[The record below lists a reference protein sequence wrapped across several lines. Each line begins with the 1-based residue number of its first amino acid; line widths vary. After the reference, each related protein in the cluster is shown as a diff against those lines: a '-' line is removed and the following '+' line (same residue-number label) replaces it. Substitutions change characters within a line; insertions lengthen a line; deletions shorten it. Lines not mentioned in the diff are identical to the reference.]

1 MGLNIMFWNCQGIRP
16 KRKELQLYLTENSI
30 DIIALNETF
39 LNKKY
44 TFKVPGYDTIRK
56 DRSTGV
62 KGGVA
67 FLVKH
72 GLVVNKEYRNEDFN
86 IITENEALAINLE
99 LSNNQ
104 NLTLATIYC
113 PNGNPSSSLFHAIS
127 NLSDNVMFI
136 GDFNSKL
143 ESFGCAKKNTYG
155 PMLKTIQN
163 KLNLIYLN
171 NDEHTHMDR
180 ANGST
185 DILDM
190 AFVSP
195 NLAIHDIQFQIGED
209 LGSDHLPIEIS
220 IDTAPHRN
228 TYTNHTKYKFDQTD
242 REVFE
247 STLEEAL
254 GSADFSGPMS
264 TSDLDKYA
272 DFIIAAISTAVDK
285 AIPTSKS
292 VRPENTPISDETRVL
307 IKEKRKLRRLY
318 SQKKDPAVKTRI
330 NQLQKQ
336 VKEDLKLE
344 SLVSWENFCNSISLE
359 SDPSKSWRKI
369 KNFLKPKGQ
378 RDYPTLHHAKKVAKT
393 NADKAQL
400 FAESVE
406 RHFGIESDHFD
417 SNHFH
422 DVNKFVEDNHRHF
435 YPPEDPDDYRF
446 DVGNEHELVA
456 DVDATTLI
464 KLVKFLKRGKAP
476 GPDTIPN
483 EVLRLG
489 TTTSLFHHLAKLFT
503 SSIQLG
509 YIPTAWKI
517 ATLRMLLKPDKLPSL
532 TTSYRPI
539 SLISSIM
546 KLFERV
552 IEQLLRSHLEH
563 IGFINKH
570 QSGFRRAKS
579 TDDHLFRLSQS
590 IMESFNKGEHV
601 VAAFLDVEKAFDNVW
616 HNGLRYKIFQLD
628 LPTKMTHWLSDFLV
642 GRLIQVNMNN
652 FFSNQINPKAGV
664 PQGSVLSPLLFLIY
678 VNDLPAPHHNQNSLS
693 QFADDTAQWAFSLSV
708 RIAAKLL
715 QQDLLNLA
723 LWCAKWRIKLN
734 PEKTKV
740 IIFSRSILARKTE
753 LNLKL
758 YGETLKIYPQVKF
771 LGITFDSQ
779 LNFKKHFE
787 DILDRCNT
795 RYYRLRLLANKK
807 WGPSPSSLI
816 QIYKQCVR
824 PIFEYGA
831 LSTITTSDNIISKI
845 QRLQNK
851 FIRLALRLPKYIC
864 SKLLHDSTGLPYVKD
879 RLLSCATKS
888 LDRIAQNPL
897 VEESISRN
905 RLNPAWDRFPTPLS
919 VVRPGQPSA

>member
-1 MGLNIMFWNCQGIRP
+1 MFWNCQGIRP

-44 TFKVPGYDTIRK
+44 TFKVPGYDTILK

-86 IITENEALAINLE
+86 IITDNEALAINLE

-113 PNGNPSSSLFHAIS
+113 PNGNPSSSLFHTIS

-143 ESFGCAKKNTYG
+143 ESFGCAKKNTSG
-155 PMLKTIQN
+155 PMLKTVQN

-180 ANGST
+180 AKGST

-195 NLAIHDIQFQIGED
+195 NLAIHDIQFQIGDD

-220 IDTAPHRN
+220 IDTTPHRN

-292 VRPENTPISDETRVL
+292 VRPESTPISDETRAL

-378 RDYPTLHHAKKVAKT
+378 RDYPTLHHANKVAKT

-483 EVLRLG
+483 EVLRQG

-517 ATLRMLLKPDKLPSL
+517 ATLHMLLKPDKLPSL

-552 IEQLLRSHLEH
+552 IEQRLRSHLEH

-628 LPTKMTHWLSDFLV
+628 LPTKMTRWLSDFLV
-642 GRLIQVNMNN
+642 GRLIQVNVNN

-723 LWCAKWRIKLN
+723 MWCAKWRIKLN

-807 WGPSPSSLI
+807 WGPSPSTLI

>member
-1 MGLNIMFWNCQGIRP
+1 MFWNCQGIRP

-44 TFKVPGYDTIRK
+44 TFQVPGYDTIRK

-72 GLVVNKEYRNEDFN
+72 NLVVNKEYRNEDFN

-143 ESFGCAKKNTYG
+143 ESFGCAKKNTSG

-228 TYTNHTKYKFDQTD
+228 TYTNHTKYKFDQID

-292 VRPENTPISDETRVL
+292 VRPESTSISDETRAL

-369 KNFLKPKGQ
+369 KKFLKPKGQ
-378 RDYPTLHHAKKVAKT
+378 RDYPTLHHANKIAKT

-517 ATLRMLLKPDKLPSL
+517 ATLRMLLKLDKLPSL

-546 KLFERV
+546 KIFERV
-552 IEQLLRSHLEH
+552 IEQRLRSHLEH

-628 LPTKMTHWLSDFLV
+628 LPTKMTRWISDFLV
-642 GRLIQVNMNN
+642 GRLIQVNVNN

-723 LWCAKWRIKLN
+723 MWCAKWRIKLN

-851 FIRLALRLPKYIC
+851 FIQLALRLPKYIC